1 MAGPGFAEL
10 GVVPWLRN
18 QLSSLGVSKPTSV
31 QENCIPAILEGRD
44 CLGVAKTGQ
53 GKTFAFVIPIL
64 QTLSENPYGVYCL
77 VLTPTRELALQIGD
91 SFNVLGK
98 PMGLRVVVVT
108 GGRDT
113 IRQSQDLDRRPHII
127 VATPGRLAD
136 HIENNSTFSLSK
148 LKYLVLDEADRLL
161 EGGGFHHIQRPP
173 FPRAHSVHLF
183 ILSASSFCPP
193 L

>member
-1 MAGPGFAEL
+1 MFQQKQKNFHTTT
-10 GVVPWLRN
+10 VVVKGYEWECSRVKEATLPLMDK
-18 QLSSLGVSKPTSV
+18 LY
-31 QENCIPAILEGRD
+31 
-44 CLGVAKTGQ
+44 
-53 GKTFAFVIPIL
+53 TFAFVIPVL
-64 QTLSENPYGVYCL
+64 QTLYDNPYGVYCL

-136 HIENNSTFSLSK
+136 QIENNSTFTLSK

-161 EGGGFHHIQRPP
+161 EGKNLNFFIRNAGY
-173 FPRAHSVHLF
+173 ASVP
-183 ILSASSFCPP
+183 ACCG
-193 L
+193 

>member
-1 MAGPGFAEL
+1 MAAGTGFQEL
-10 GVVPWLRN
+10 GVAGWLRE
-18 QLSSLGVSKPTSV
+18 QLQGLGVARPTAV
-31 QENCIPAILEGRD
+31 QHHCIPAILQGRD

-53 GKTFAFVIPIL
+53 GKTFAFALPIL
-64 QTLSENPYGVYCL
+64 QKLSENPYGIYCL

-91 SFNVLGK
+91 SFTALGR

-113 IRQSQDLDRRPHII
+113 VRQSQDLDRRPHVV

-148 LKYLVLDEADRLL
+148 LKFLAYRIVKQRTSKNADEFRTRRNKYARHQCWTWQL
-161 EGGGFHHIQRPP
+161 P
-173 FPRAHSVHLF
+173 
-183 ILSASSFCPP
+183 
-193 L
+193 